1 MVEKRFFFFLKT
13 SRCTLHWFEKVFWQ
27 QIRAYKI
34 EGRERTDPCGNR
46 RVGSISCLVQKM
58 QILAL
63 DRSPKNA
70 RDEGGH
76 SRFVLLDTLRD
87 KGGGRGASG
96 VDGARLVR
104 FSRCALRGA
113 RLLPDVW

>member
-1 MVEKRFFFFLKT
+1 M
-13 SRCTLHWFEKVFWQ
+13 CMLHWFEIVFWQ
-27 QIRAYKI
+27 QNRAYKI

-46 RVGSISCLVQKM
+46 RVGSISCLVHKI
-58 QILAL
+58 QILAS

-87 KGGGRGASG
+87 KRRRSRRFWSGRGSAGPIST
-96 VDGARLVR
+96 VCSPRRALVARFLAVTD
-104 FSRCALRGA
+104 FFF
-113 RLLPDVW
+113 